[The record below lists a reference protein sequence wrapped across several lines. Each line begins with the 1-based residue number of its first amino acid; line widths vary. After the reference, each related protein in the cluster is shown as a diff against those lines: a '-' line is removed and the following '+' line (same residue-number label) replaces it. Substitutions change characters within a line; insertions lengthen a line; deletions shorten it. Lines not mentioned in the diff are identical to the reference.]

1 MNRTHSHQSTD
12 APSATRT
19 RSPLMTRDFLL
30 LVAGQGISLFGN
42 MMLRFAMSMWV
53 LDETGSATVFAS
65 ILAVSVIPTILLSPF
80 GGVLAD
86 RMNRRTVMV
95 ALDALSGL
103 LVLVCALVFTGFGFQ
118 IAVIAV
124 MQVLLAVLGAFETP
138 TVQAALP
145 QMFREHG
152 QATMRRAMAVVN
164 QTQQLSTLLP
174 SFLGGVI
181 YAMLGIHPMLAI
193 TIVSFV
199 LAAGLECFIRL
210 AAPDRSA
217 SMVDGH
223 MPTPLEDLRAGMR
236 FLVRERPA
244 VFRLMLVAAL
254 INLCTV
260 GTSGVGFPYT
270 IRTVLGFNATV
281 YGVSDGL
288 VGVAGVMGAFAAGA
302 FAAHL
307 AMRHLPVSL
316 AAIALMLVPQGV
328 TFLLPVGAWAKLVV
342 LVAFEC
348 GAIVAASFANLIII
362 PAIQMSTPEA
372 MTGKV
377 MSICSAMAMCA
388 QPVGQMLYGWAYGLF
403 PVAAVLLAS
412 AVCLA
417 VLTALTVPL
426 SRRFAQ

>member
-1 MNRTHSHQSTD
+1 MNRD
-12 APSATRT
+12 NDRT
-19 RSPLMTRDFLL
+19 RSPLMTRDFVL

-53 LDETGSATVFAS
+53 LDETGSSAVFAS

-86 RMNRRTVMV
+86 RMNRRTIMV

-103 LVLVCALVFTGFGFQ
+103 LVLVCALVFAGVGFQ

-152 QATMRRAMAVVN
+152 QATLRRAMAVVN
-164 QTQQLSTLLP
+164 QTQQLSSLLP
-174 SFLGGVI
+174 SFLGGVL
-181 YAMLGIHPMLAI
+181 YAMLGIRPLLAI
-193 TIVSFV
+193 TIVSFA
-199 LAAGLECFIRL
+199 LAAGLECLIRL

-217 SMVDGH
+217 SLVDGR
-223 MPTPLEDLRAGMR
+223 MPTPLEDFRAGIR

-244 VFRLMLVAAL
+244 VFRLMLVAAVL
-254 INLCTV
+254 NVFTV
-260 GTSGVGFPYT
+260 GPSSVGFPYT
-270 IRTVLGFNATV
+270 IRTVLGFDATV

-288 VGVAGVMGAFAAGA
+288 LGIAGVVGAFVAGLAAA
-302 FAAHL
+302 RL
-307 AMRHLPVSL
+307 AMRHLPVALTFMVLPL
-316 AAIALMLVPQGV
+316 ALQGV
-328 TFLLPVGAWAKLVV
+328 TFLLPVGAWTRLAV
-342 LVAFEC
+342 LVALEC
-348 GAIVAASFANLIII
+348 GAVIACSFSNLIVM
-362 PAIQMSTPEA
+362 PTIQMSTPEA

-412 AVCLA
+412 AAGLA
-417 VLTALTVPL
+417 ALTALTVPL
-426 SRRFAQ
+426 SHRFAQ

>member
-1 MNRTHSHQSTD
+1 MNRD
-12 APSATRT
+12 NDRT
-19 RSPLMTRDFLL
+19 RSPLLTRDFVL

-53 LDETGSATVFAS
+53 LDETGSAAVFAS

-86 RMNRRTVMV
+86 RMNRRTIMV

-103 LVLVCALVFTGFGFQ
+103 LVLVCALVFAGVGFQ

-152 QATMRRAMAVVN
+152 QATLRRAMAVVN
-164 QTQQLSTLLP
+164 QTQQLSSLLP
-174 SFLGGVI
+174 SFLGGVL
-181 YAMLGIHPMLAI
+181 YAMLGIRPLLAI
-193 TIVSFV
+193 TIVSFA
-199 LAAGLECFIRL
+199 LAAGLECLIRL

-217 SMVDGH
+217 SLVDGR
-223 MPTPLEDLRAGMR
+223 MPTPLEDFRAGIR

-244 VFRLMLVAAL
+244 VFRLMLVAAVL
-254 INLCTV
+254 NVFTV
-260 GTSGVGFPYT
+260 GPSSVGFPYT
-270 IRTVLGFNATV
+270 IRTVLGFDATV

-288 VGVAGVMGAFAAGA
+288 LGIAGVVGAFVAGLAAA
-302 FAAHL
+302 RL
-307 AMRHLPVSL
+307 AMRHLPVALTFMVLPL
-316 AAIALMLVPQGV
+316 ALQGV
-328 TFLLPVGAWAKLVV
+328 TFLLPVGAWTRLAV

-348 GAIVAASFANLIII
+348 GAVIACSFSNLIVM
-362 PAIQMSTPEA
+362 PTIQMSTPEA

-412 AVCLA
+412 AAGLA
-417 VLTALTVPL
+417 ALTALTVPL